1 MISKK
6 ILLALVV
13 AFLNVPLFASSDGFV
28 YVLNPDPYSQSIGAS
43 ILSLS
48 PSVFGFFTN
57 PASNYKN
64 ISKEVQLSYYTVQNN
79 NYGIN
84 AGFLLPTEKIG
95 NFSFIVS
102 AADLNEQETGYK
114 NMLMAAVNY
123 VYPILGKYP
132 VVTEKGSVGA
142 TLKFYNMSAYNI
154 DGSDKSVMV
163 FSFDVG
169 CIYALDFIDN
179 DLTGALT
186 IKNLGNAFEFDDFSL
201 NQAQMLTA
209 SARYNIYDLYKV
221 ALVGDMVKNFQ
232 ITDLGYACGVES
244 KPIYPL
250 SVRVGWR
257 DYRDGVNK
265 GITAGFCL
273 EFDRVNISY
282 SFSDIMNSDNDQ
294 HIFSLGMY
302 FGKIPNSGKAYE
314 HYLGYYL
321 NKANYDYKKKNYVSA
336 RKQYEDI
343 LAVYPNESTAKQ
355 YVKLL
360 SEDLYQTDMDFSDKT
375 EKYLARAD
383 SALLKNNLI
392 RAKKYYE
399 KALQISPKNKHAV
412 DGLEKTNESIREQEI
427 YANRKKHQKEIS
439 EYWMKAMKYYDNG
452 EFVYAKDELNKILE
466 IDPEN
471 AGAIQYL
478 EFIQKK
484 VDKVNAV
491 QSHNLFKKG
500 LVEYEKKDYE
510 TALSYFNAA
519 YLSNTGRDDIKEYIA
534 KCEEQINIA
543 KQIAL
548 AEESQNASKGE
559 SKILTNKRL
568 EAQMK
573 KIYDSGVEQ
582 YTLKDYKNAVKTFT
596 KLKAMSEKN
605 RYYTYSEQIKTYL
618 SKSNKALSTI
628 AYTEGKDLEIQEKLT
643 EAYDKYKEALAYD
656 DANLAAKQAMDAIN
670 SVTAQKYYDEGLQA
684 FATGDKE
691 KSIELLKKALEVE
704 PTKLEAQRALERIQN
719 Q

>member
-1 MISKK
+1 MMTKK

-13 AFLNVPLFASSDGFV
+13 TFLYVPLFASSEGFV

-64 ISKEVQLSYYTVQNN
+64 FSKEVQLSYYSIYSN
-79 NYGIN
+79 NYGFN
-84 AGFLLPTEKIG
+84 AGFLLPVEKIG
-95 NFSFIVS
+95 NFSIVVS
-102 AADLNEQETGYK
+102 AADLNEQEIGYK
-114 NMLMAAVNY
+114 NMLMAAINY
-123 VYPILGKYP
+123 VYPIIGKFP
-132 VVTEKGSVGA
+132 VTSEKGSVGA
-142 TLKFYNMSAYNI
+142 TLKIYNI
-154 DGSDKSVMV
+154 STYNDDGSDRSVNA
-163 FSFDVG
+163 FSFDIG
-169 CIYALDFIDN
+169 CIYDLDFIDT
-179 DLTGALT
+179 DLTGAIA
-186 IKNLGNAFEFDDFSL
+186 IKNLGNAFEFDGFSL
-201 NQAQMLTA
+201 NQDQMLTA

-265 GITAGFCL
+265 GLTAGFSL
-273 EFDRVNISY
+273 EFDRVSLAY
-282 SFSDIMNSDNDQ
+282 SFSDVLNSDDDQ
-294 HIFSLGMY
+294 HVFSLGMY
-302 FGKIPNSGKAYE
+302 FGKIPDTGKAYE

-321 NKANYDYKKKNYVSA
+321 SKANYDYKKKDYVSA

-343 LAVYPNESTAKQ
+343 LSVYPNESTAKR

-360 SEDLYQTDMDFSDKT
+360 SEDLYQNDMDFSDKA

-383 SALLKNNLI
+383 SALLKNNLL

-399 KALQISPKNKHAV
+399 KALLLSPKNKQAIE
-412 DGLEKTNESIREQEI
+412 GLNKTEESIREQEI
-427 YANRKKHQKEIS
+427 YVNRKKHQKEIS
-439 EYWMKAMKYYDNG
+439 EHWVKAMKYYDNG

-478 EFIQKK
+478 GFIQKK
-484 VDKVNAV
+484 VDKVTAV

-500 LVEYEKKDYE
+500 LTEYESKNYE

-519 YLSNTGRDDIKEYIA
+519 YLSNTERDDIKEYIA
-534 KCEEQINIA
+534 KCEEQINAA

-548 AEESQNASKGE
+548 AETKNTSKNE

-573 KIYDSGVEQ
+573 KIYDAGVEQ

-596 KLKAMSEKN
+596 KLKAMSEEN
-605 RYYTYSEQIKTYL
+605 RYYTYSEQIKSYL
-618 SKSNKALSTI
+618 SKSNKALSTL
-628 AYTEGKDLEIQEKLT
+628 AYNEGKDLEVKEKLL
-643 EAYDKYKEALAYD
+643 EAYEKYKEAISYD
-656 DANLAAKQAMDAIN
+656 DANLAAKQAMDTIN
-670 SVTAQKYYDEGLQA
+670 SVTAQRYYDDGLKA
-684 FATGDKE
+684 FAAGDKD

-704 PTKLEAQRALERIQN
+704 PTKIEAQRALERIQN

>member
-64 ISKEVQLSYYTVQNN
+64 ISKEVQFSYYSIYNN

-84 AGFLLPTEKIG
+84 AGLLWPTEKIG
-95 NFSFIVS
+95 NFSFVVS

-114 NMLMAAVNY
+114 NLLMAAINY
-123 VYPILGKYP
+123 VYPIIGKFP
-132 VVTEKGSVGA
+132 VSTEKGSVGA
-142 TLKFYNMSAYNI
+142 TLKFYNMSTYNS
-154 DGSDKSVMV
+154 DGSDGSTTV
-163 FSFDVG
+163 FSFDLG
-169 CIYALDFIDN
+169 CIYSLDFIDN

-186 IKNLGNAFEFDDFSL
+186 IKNLGNTFEFDDYSL

-209 SARYNIYDLYKV
+209 SARYNLYDLYKV
-221 ALVGDMVKNFQ
+221 AIVGDMVKNFQ
-232 ITDLGYACGVES
+232 ITDLGYACGVEA

-257 DYRDGVNK
+257 DYRDGMNK

-273 EFDRVNISY
+273 EFDRVNIAY
-282 SFSDIMNSDNDQ
+282 SFSDIMHSDNDQ

-302 FGKIPNSGKAYE
+302 FGKISDTGKAYE

-321 NKANYDYKKKNYVSA
+321 SKANYDYKKKNYISA

-343 LAVYPNESTAKQ
+343 LSVYPNESTAKH

-375 EKYLARAD
+375 EKFLARAD
-383 SALLKNNLI
+383 SALLRNNLLK
-392 RAKKYYE
+392 AKKYYE
-399 KALQISPKNKHAV
+399 QALLLSPKNKHAIE
-412 DGLEKTNESIREQEI
+412 GLEKTNESIREQEM

-484 VDKVNAV
+484 VDKVTAV

-500 LVEYEKKDYE
+500 LTEYESKNYE

-519 YLSNTGRDDIKEYIA
+519 YLSNPERDDIKEYIV

-548 AEESQNASKGE
+548 AEEKNNTSDE
-559 SKILTNKRL
+559 SKLLTNKRL

-573 KIYDSGVEQ
+573 KIYDTGVEQ
-582 YTLKDYKNAVKTFT
+582 YTLKDYKNAIKTFT
-596 KLKAMSEKN
+596 RLKAMSEKN
-605 RYYTYSEQIKTYL
+605 RYYTYSEQIKTYI
-618 SKSNKALSTI
+618 SKSNKALSTL
-628 AYTEGKDLEIQEKLT
+628 AYNEGKDLEIKEKLT
-643 EAYDKYKEALAYD
+643 EAYEKYKEAIAYD
-656 DANLAAKQAMDAIN
+656 DSNLVAKQAMDTIN
-670 SVTAQKYYDEGLQA
+670 SVTAQKYYDDGLKA
-684 FATGDKE
+684 FAEGNKDK
-691 KSIELLKKALEVE
+691 SVELLKKALEVE
-704 PTKLEAQRALERIQN
+704 PNKIEAKRALERIQN